1 MNIRKQR
8 QDAILELIKSE
19 SIYTQDELISKLKS
33 KGFEVT
39 QATISRD
46 IKELKLVKRIGAS
59 GKSAYAAS
67 ETPSEKLSSKYNAIF
82 AEAVMSVDYALN
94 TCVIK
99 THVGMANAACA
110 ALDASDKDEVVG
122 TIAGDDTIFV
132 LCRTEA
138 AASALT
144 KSIHK
149 MIGD

>member
-8 QDAILELIKSE
+8 QDVILDLIKAEPVS
-19 SIYTQDELISKLKS
+19 TQDELISKLKS
-33 KGFEVT
+33 RGFEVT

-46 IKELKLVKRIGAS
+46 IKELKLVKRIGAH

-67 ETPSEKLSSKYNAIF
+67 ETPSEKLSSKYTAIF

-110 ALDASDKDEVVG
+110 ALDAADKDEIVG

-132 LCRTEA
+132 LCRSEA
-138 AASALT
+138 AANSLCT
-144 KSIHK
+144 SIHQ